1 MMCHVVLFRLRR
13 DLAQAD
19 REAFV
24 RALEAALREIPTI
37 RGFRIGR
44 RVTFGAGYEQGAPD
58 FEFGSVIDFDDLAG
72 LRAYLEHPAH
82 KDLGTR
88 FNASIEAGLV
98 YDYEM
103 GGPEEVRGL
112 LQGLDVKP

>member
-1 MMCHVVLFRLRR
+1 MLSHVVLFRLRSN
-13 DLAQAD
+13 LAPAE

-24 RALEAALREIPTI
+24 RALEVALREIPSI

-44 RVTFGAGYEQGAPD
+44 RVTFGAGYEQGSPD
-58 FEFGSVIDFDDLAG
+58 FEFCSIIDFGDLAG

-82 KDLGTR
+82 EDLGAR
-88 FNASIEAGLV
+88 FNASIEKGLV

-103 GGPEEVRGL
+103 GGLAEVRTL

>member
-1 MMCHVVLFRLRR
+1 MVSHVVLFRLRS
-13 DLAQAD
+13 DLGEAD

-24 RALEAALREIPTI
+24 HALEIALRDIPTI

-44 RVTFGAGYEQGAPD
+44 RLIFGAGYEQGLPD
-58 FEFGSVIDFDDLAG
+58 FEFCGVIDFDDLAG

-82 KDLGTR
+82 ENIGAR
-88 FNASIEAGLV
+88 YNASIEEGLV

-103 GGPEEVRGL
+103 GGPEKARTL
-112 LQGLDVKP
+112 LQGGKVK